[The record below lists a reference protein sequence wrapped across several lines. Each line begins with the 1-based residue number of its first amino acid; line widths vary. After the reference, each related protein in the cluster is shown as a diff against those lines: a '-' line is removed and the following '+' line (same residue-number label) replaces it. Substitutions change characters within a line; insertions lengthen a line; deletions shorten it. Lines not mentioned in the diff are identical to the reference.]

1 MIVLHPL
8 ISIAL
13 AISGVL
19 RNQRF
24 SRIYESLCKLLLK
37 SAIFKKA
44 ICNMLQINWYKK
56 TRSAYAKA
64 GCPLFS
70 SIYET
75 P

>member
-37 SAIFKKA
+37 SAIF
-44 ICNMLQINWYKK
+44 WHKK
-56 TRSAYAKA
+56 TRSACAKA